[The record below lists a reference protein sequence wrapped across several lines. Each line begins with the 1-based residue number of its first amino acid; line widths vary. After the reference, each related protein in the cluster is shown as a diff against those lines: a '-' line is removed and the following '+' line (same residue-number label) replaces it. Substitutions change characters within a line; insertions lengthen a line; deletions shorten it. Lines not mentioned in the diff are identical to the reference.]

1 MKHISP
7 PRLNKRSARQHGSVI
22 VEFALVLTLLITLMA
37 GIFEFGRAFWYYDTL
52 SKATRDGARLMAMV
66 ATTDIASGVGLTQT
80 RVVNAVSAAGVP
92 NFLATNVTVTCLNA
106 AYAVITCANVS
117 VTPPVTPP
125 AATPWGVRVQIVG
138 YTMTMGQ
145 FIPFLIGANSNY
157 TTTLSPHTTMRYMPL
172 GTLP

>member
-1 MKHISP
+1 MKHLSFTHFSKQT
-7 PRLNKRSARQHGSVI
+7 NRQQGAAI

-37 GIFEFGRAFWYYDTL
+37 GIFEIGRAFWYYDAL
-52 SKATRDGARLMAMV
+52 IKATRDGARLMSMA
-66 ATTDIASGVGLTQT
+66 ANSKIEAGVGLAQT

-92 NFLATNVTVTCLNA
+92 GFIADNVAVSCLNA

-125 AATPWGVRVQIVG
+125 WGVRVQIVG
-138 YTMTMGQ
+138 YTMTIGQ

-172 GTLP
+172 GTAP

>member
-1 MKHISP
+1 MKHLSP
-7 PRLNKRSARQHGSVI
+7 TLFKKRTARQQGTVV

-52 SKATRDGARLMAMV
+52 SKATRDGARLIAMA
-66 ATTDIASGVGLTQT
+66 ANTEIEAGVGIAQT

-92 NFLATNVTVTCLNA
+92 DFDATNVTVTCLNA
-106 AYAVITCANVS
+106 TYGAVACTNGV
-117 VTPPVTPP
+117 P
-125 AATPWGVRVQIVG
+125 PWGVRVQIVG
-138 YTMTMGQ
+138 YGMTIGQ

-157 TTTLSPHTTMRYMPL
+157 AATLSPFTTMRYMPL

>member
-1 MKHISP
+1 MKHLSP
-7 PRLNKRSARQHGSVI
+7 TLFKKRSARQQGAVV

-52 SKATRDGARLMAMV
+52 TKATRDGARLMAMV
-66 ATTDIASGVGLTQT
+66 ANTDIEASVVLAQT

-92 NFLATNVTVTCLNA
+92 DFDADNVAVTCLTATYGEIACSN
-106 AYAVITCANVS
+106 
-117 VTPPVTPP
+117 VTPLVAP
-125 AATPWGVRVQIVG
+125 PWGVRVQIVG
-138 YTMTMGQ
+138 YGMTIGQ

-157 TTTLSPHTTMRYMPL
+157 TATLAPHTTMRYMPL

>member
-1 MKHISP
+1 M
-7 PRLNKRSARQHGSVI
+7 V

-52 SKATRDGARLMAMV
+52 TKATRDGARLMAMA

-92 NFLATNVTVTCLNA
+92 NFLANNVTVTCLNA
-106 AYAVITCANVS
+106 AYAVITCPNVS
-117 VTPPVTPP
+117 VTPP
-125 AATPWGVRVQIVG
+125 AAAPWGVRVQIVS
-138 YTMTMGQ
+138 YTMTIGQ

-172 GTLP
+172 GTAP

>member
-1 MKHISP
+1 MNHLSP
-7 PRLNKRSARQHGSVI
+7 TLFKKCLARQQGAAV

-52 SKATRDGARLMAMV
+52 TKATRDGARLIAMA
-66 ATTDIASGVGLTQT
+66 ANTDIEAGVGIAQT

-92 NFLATNVTVTCLNA
+92 DFEADNVTVTCLNA
-106 AYAVITCANVS
+106 AFGTIDCTNGV
-117 VTPPVTPP
+117 P
-125 AATPWGVRVQIVG
+125 PWGVRVQIVG
-138 YTMTMGQ
+138 YDMTIGQ

-157 TTTLSPHTTMRYMPL
+157 AATLSPFTTMRYMPL